1 MGECESCLG
10 TEKEIIIQ
18 SEVKNDNEVKEQ
30 SR

>member
-18 SEVKNDNEVKEQ
+18 SEIKKDDEVKEQ